1 MNTSQLAIKLESMA
15 VSFEA
20 AASRLRESNSP
31 ENTPKRQR
39 QGMSRR
45 IDAAHH
51 ERAALACRKLA
62 EALQLPDQPLI
73 LGSVPITK
81 TFILDATRKRMGSTG
96 YYEVHE
102 EDAYSYSEP
111 VHQAIQALIDP
122 KKHLSMEELVL
133 RERQKKLQK
142 LEEEIRFSPIPGFFP
157 TPPALIQRMLSI
169 AGLNPAMVVL
179 EPSAGKGDI
188 CDAIMKACPGIALEC
203 FEINPKLREILQL
216 KGYTVLGPDCLG
228 VAAAEDGPWDCII
241 MNPPFENGQD
251 IDHVRAMFGCLNSGA
266 GWGKLI
272 AIMST
277 GAFYR
282 KDRKATEFREW
293 LSTVDHSIEDIG
305 PDAFKGRDVFRETG
319 TNTKLVVI
327 RT

>member
-20 AASRLRESNSP
+20 AAHRLRESNSP

-45 IDAAHH
+45 IDAAHN

-111 VHQAIQALIDP
+111 AHQAIQALIDP
-122 KKHLSMEELVL
+122 KRHFSPEEL
-133 RERQKKLQK
+133 ERQARDQKLQK

-157 TPPALIQRMLSI
+157 TPPALIQRMI
-169 AGLNPAMVVL
+169 AVANLNAEMVVL

-188 CDAIMKACPGIALEC
+188 CDAILKSCPGIIVEC
-203 FEINPKLREILQL
+203 FEINPKLREILLL
-216 KGYTVLGPDCLG
+216 KGHNVLGPDCLNPPH
-228 VAAAEDGPWDCII
+228 VDSWDCII

-251 IDHVRAMFGCLNSGA
+251 IDHVRAMYDRLNQTC
-266 GWGKLI
+266 GWGKLV

-282 KDRKATEFREW
+282 KDKKATEFREW
-293 LSTVDHSIEDIG
+293 LSTVDHAVEDIG

-327 RT
+327 KA